1 MSKYGSDALGPLH
14 GREDDLW
21 MRASLIAQLPLPN
34 DTINAGGR
42 SGGAPAPSSDAAA
55 AAAAAAALPPAVQ
68 VCEVLGVGGPQLRA
82 TVEWQL
88 AGQATTALNGSL
100 PGPAE
105 AVLGMGGLK
114 VEPTPAAKLPDN
126 PTQVE
131 SLHELDGHE
140 SLAPEDLREAL
151 WRRLVAAVRRRVPQ
165 GTAVLSCALV
175 LLVGRAV
182 AV

>member
-1 MSKYGSDALGPLH
+1 MSKYGSDPF
-14 GREDDLW
+14 GREDELW

-34 DTINAGGR
+34 DTSNAGGW
-42 SGGAPAPSSDAAA
+42 SSDAAA
-55 AAAAAAALPPAVQ
+55 TAAAAAALPPAVQ

-105 AVLGMGGLK
+105 AMLGMGGLK
-114 VEPTPAAKLPDN
+114 VEPAKLPES
-126 PTQVE
+126 PTKVQE
-131 SLHELDGHE
+131 LHELE
-140 SLAPEDLREAL
+140 PLAPVDLREAL
-151 WRRLVAAVRRRVPQ
+151 WQRAVAAVRRRVPQ
-165 GTAVLSCALV
+165 GTAMLSCALV